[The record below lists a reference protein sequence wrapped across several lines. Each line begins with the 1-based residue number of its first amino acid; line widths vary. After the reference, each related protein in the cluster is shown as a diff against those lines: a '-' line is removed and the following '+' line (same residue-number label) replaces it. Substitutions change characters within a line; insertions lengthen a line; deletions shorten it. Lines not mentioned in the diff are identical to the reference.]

1 MQPRDPYNTH
11 NRVIAPLDKETGE
24 ATHSFQWLL
33 EKSRSHPITAGNRIE
48 TLICGQEGF
57 GRIAQDIEAARGSL
71 CIVCWGFD
79 PGMALV
85 RGEGQANYPWANGL
99 PYGELLRR
107 KAAEG
112 VQVRLLV
119 WYNYGGSSV
128 QNNLV
133 GYVATDNTPP
143 GGTLTWTWDERNPNA
158 KMPKPLADIR
168 QDYCIQWWRDAT
180 HGRIPNLTVRCRD
193 GADDKVQ
200 ASVKDEPIKPSQQ
213 GGEVFGIF
221 DEQTLIERYATHH
234 QKPILIDYDHADG
247 EHAVGYVMGLNS
259 VTDYWDD
266 AQHLFDS
273 HLREQDFS
281 TQAEL
286 KAAEEKGIRTD
297 AIVQTAIKAG
307 QPISRKPF
315 QDYACRIHGPAL
327 QDVWINFTR
336 AWNRATALPPLTVP
350 FQRNRPPAPKQ
361 PAPLNAALNPSR
373 LSQPVETSAASHVAR
388 LQILRT
394 QPEEAYQGEENTNY
408 DKSIR
413 LAYMHVASTARRY
426 IYIENQYFFYEPWAD
441 HLKEQREAYLQGHK
455 EVGSTRDNVPL
466 LHLMVVIPHPEN
478 AGMVPRTHD
487 TIKALGHGDAMP
499 GQQGATDHI
508 LSQPDQHGISASERD
523 IATHAAQVK
532 PPTLDKE
539 GVLIQDGKSLR
550 MKVLIAKMATAN
562 PPGGK
567 LGSSR
572 DIYIHSKLM
581 LVDDNFMTLGSA
593 NLNLRSMAADSEIN
607 VATDSIPH
615 NRELRKRIWSLQTGG
630 LYDGGNAYSD
640 SMDDTFE
647 NWKKLAAFNA
657 RQIKENKKFDGF
669 IVAFKD
675 DRVAKDRVG

>member
-1 MQPRDPYNTH
+1 MKPHDPYKTH
-11 NRVIAPLDKETGE
+11 NRVTAPLDKETCE
-24 ATHSFQWLL
+24 VTASFQWLL
-33 EKSRSHPITAGNRIE
+33 EKSRSHPITEGNRIE

-57 GRIAQDIEAARGSL
+57 GRIAQDIEHARGSL

-119 WYNYGGSSV
+119 WYNGSGSSV

-143 GGTLTWTWDERNPNA
+143 GGTLTSTWDERNPNA
-158 KMPKPLADIR
+158 KTPKPLADVR
-168 QDYCIQWWRDAT
+168 QDYCIHWWRDAT

-193 GADDKVQ
+193 GVVDKVQ

-213 GGEVFGIF
+213 GGAVLGLF
-221 DEQTLIERYATHH
+221 DEQTLIEEYATHH

-297 AIVQTAIKAG
+297 AIVQAALKAG

-327 QDVWINFTR
+327 QDVWINFAR
-336 AWNRATALPPLTVP
+336 AWNRATALLPLTVP

-394 QPEEAYQGEENTNY
+394 QPEEAYQGEKNTAY
-408 DKSIR
+408 DQSIK
-413 LAYMHVASTARRY
+413 LAYMHAASNARRY
-426 IYIENQYFFYEPWAD
+426 IYIENQYFFYEPWAEQ
-441 HLKEQREAYLQGHK
+441 LKTQRQSYLQAHQDVK
-455 EVGSTRDNVPL
+455 NPCENVGL
-466 LHLMVVIPHPEN
+466 LHLMVVIPQPEN
-478 AGMVPRTHD
+478 AGMVPRTYD

-499 GQQGATDHI
+499 GQQAAVTTPVKSSF
-508 LSQPDQHGISASERD
+508 LKTSERD
-523 IATHAAQVK
+523 IAAHAAQVK
-532 PPTLDKE
+532 TPTLDKE
-539 GVLIQDGKSLR
+539 GILIQDGKSLR

-647 NWKKLAAFNA
+647 NWTKLAKANA
-657 RQIKENKKFDGF
+657 VAIIKKQRFEGF
-669 IVAFKD
+669 LVAFKD
-675 DRVAKDRVG
+675 ERVAKDRVG

>member
-1 MQPRDPYNTH
+1 
-11 NRVIAPLDKETGE
+11 
-24 ATHSFQWLL
+24 
-33 EKSRSHPITAGNRIE
+33 
-48 TLICGQEGF
+48 
-57 GRIAQDIEAARGSL
+57 
-71 CIVCWGFD
+71 
-79 PGMALV
+79 
-85 RGEGQANYPWANGL
+85 
-99 PYGELLRR
+99 
-107 KAAEG
+107 
-112 VQVRLLV
+112 
-119 WYNYGGSSV
+119 
-128 QNNLV
+128 
-133 GYVATDNTPP
+133 
-143 GGTLTWTWDERNPNA
+143 
-158 KMPKPLADIR
+158 
-168 QDYCIQWWRDAT
+168 
-180 HGRIPNLTVRCRD
+180 
-193 GADDKVQ
+193 
-200 ASVKDEPIKPSQQ
+200 
-213 GGEVFGIF
+213 
-221 DEQTLIERYATHH
+221 
-234 QKPILIDYDHADG
+234 
-247 EHAVGYVMGLNS
+247 VGYVMGLNS

-297 AIVQTAIKAG
+297 AIVQTALKAG

-327 QDVWINFTR
+327 QDVWINFAR
-336 AWNRATALPPLTVP
+336 AWNRATALLPLMVP

-394 QPEEAYQGEENTNY
+394 QPEEAYQGEKNTPY
-408 DKSIR
+408 DKSIQ

-441 HLKEQREAYLQGHK
+441 HLKTQREAYLQAHQDVK
-455 EVGSTRDNVPL
+455 NPRDNVPL
-466 LHLMVVIPHPEN
+466 LHLMVVIPQPEN
-478 AGMVPRTHD
+478 AGMVPRTYD

-499 GQQGATDHI
+499 GQQGFIKSHSGIQDQTI
-508 LSQPDQHGISASERD
+508 NNFSDQHVMPASERD
-523 IATHAAQVK
+523 IAAHAAQVK
-532 PPTLDKE
+532 TPTLDKD

-630 LYDGGNAYSD
+630 LYDGGNAYSAT
-640 SMDDTFE
+640 MEKTFGK
-647 NWKKLAAFNA
+647 WKELAEANA
-657 RQIKENKKFDGF
+657 KAPATGDKFIGF

-675 DRVAKDRVG
+675 ERVAKDRVG